1 MIIEHNVIKA
11 RSLYF
16 IVFQILVLVKP
27 HIDDTNRT
35 RRQRTFFPFILRK
48 HILIC
53 SDKQFFYHFY
63 AVSFLILCISKT
75 AYPYSQIL
83 AVKKLA
89 KMFVFCIQPLLDT
102 IILFMYSY
110 ITMPAT
116 PGILS
121 SLKIIEI
128 EITRGYSVSPLYI
141 LLVFVVCK
149 RPDPLYRI
157 CVLYIFHLL
166 CHYFYN
172 WHRFVHFITCHIA
185 VSSYL
190 LYNFS
195 FWHIYL
201 LTVIIR
207 STFITYKEN
216 YCS

>member
-89 KMFVFCIQPLLDT
+89 KMFVFCIKPLLDT

-149 RPDPLYRI
+149 RTDPFCIVYVCFI
-157 CVLYIFHLL
+157 SSIYSAIISTTGTVLYISL
-166 CHYFYN
+166 
-172 WHRFVHFITCHIA
+172 RAI
-185 VSSYL
+185 
-190 LYNFS
+190 
-195 FWHIYL
+195 
-201 LTVIIR
+201 
-207 STFITYKEN
+207 
-216 YCS
+216 

>member
-63 AVSFLILCISKT
+63 AVSFLVLCISET
-75 AYPYSQIL
+75 AYPNADVL
-83 AVKKLA
+83 AVHKLP
-89 KMFVFCIQPLLDT
+89 KVFMPCVQP
-102 IILFMYSY
+102 IIDAVVFLMYSY

-116 PGILS
+116 PCILS
-121 SLKIIEI
+121 SFKIIEV
-128 EITRGYSVSPLYI
+128 EITWCYSVSPLNI
-141 LLVFVVCK
+141 LLVFIVCK
-149 RPDPLYRI
+149 RTDLLYRI
-157 CVLYIFHLL
+157 SVLNTFHLL
-166 CHYFYN
+166 CHYFNN